1 MLPASYLL
9 KLRDECVRI
18 QCMTNNEAEPQA
30 GRTTLLAVGTK
41 KGLWLGTSTDRST
54 FVFTGPHFLMHEIP
68 SIGID
73 ARGGRTRILV
83 GLRSEHWGPTVAHSD
98 DLGATWHEPDQGAIS
113 FPADTGAALERVWQI
128 QPDSADR
135 PGVVWAGCEPISLW
149 KSTDGGEHFELNR
162 GLWDHPHRPEWGA
175 GFGGAAAHTVLPNP
189 ADANMIHVAMST
201 GGVYRSTDAGESW
214 EARNKGIGAYFM
226 PDPLPEF
233 GQCVHKV
240 ARDPNNPDVLYAQNH
255 HGVYRTDDAGDSWN
269 SIADGLPADFGF
281 TVLTH
286 PRRSDT
292 AWVVPIM
299 ADGERIPPHGQLAV
313 HRTDDGGRTWTRLAD
328 GVVEPDYNVVLR
340 DAAAVDTDEPAGVY
354 FGTRGGS
361 VYASAN
367 EGGSFAEVLSRLPDV
382 LCVRAA
388 VVEL

>member
-1 MLPASYLL
+1 MTSNETQSKSVEAQSPAQP
-9 KLRDECVRI
+9 I
-18 QCMTNNEAEPQA
+18 
-30 GRTTLLAVGTK
+30 TTLLAVGTK
-41 KGLWLGTSTDRST
+41 KGLWLGTSADRSNFT
-54 FVFTGPHFLMHEIP
+54 FSGPHFLMQEIP

-73 ARGGRTRILV
+73 TRDGKTRILV

-98 DLGATWHEPDQGAIS
+98 DFGATWQEPDHGAIT
-113 FPADTGAALERVWQI
+113 FPADTDAALERVWQI

-135 PGVVWAGCEPISLW
+135 PGVVWAGCEPISVW

-175 GFGGAAAHTVLPNP
+175 GFGGAAAHTVLPSP
-189 ADANMIHVAMST
+189 SDPGTIHVAMST
-201 GGVYRSTDAGESW
+201 GGVYRSTDAGETW
-214 EARNKGIGAYFM
+214 VARNKGISAYFM

-240 ARDPNNPDVLYAQNH
+240 ARDPNNPDTLYAQNH
-255 HGVYRTDDAGDSWN
+255 HGVYRSDDAGDTWT
-269 SIADGLPADFGF
+269 SIADGLPTDFGF
-281 TVLTH
+281 TMLTH
-286 PRRSDT
+286 PSRSGT

-299 ADGERIPPHGQLAV
+299 ADGERIPPGGQLAV
-313 HRTDDGGRTWTRLAD
+313 HRTDDGGSSWRRLAQ
-328 GVVEPDYNVVLR
+328 GLAEPDYNVVLR
-340 DAAAVDTDEPAGVY
+340 DAAAVDNAEPAGVY

-367 EGGSFAEVLSRLPDV
+367 EGEHFAEVLAHLPDV

-388 VVEL
+388 AVEL